1 MAHDNDFEDLGYGD
15 ETRRNGDYVGLPHD
29 QDAGTTSAADEG
41 EAVAIDGSGNIK
53 QAEDGDN
60 IVGVLYTYQYYHDA
74 DTGSTIDQDR
84 DATVKT
90 QGTVK
95 AKVASS
101 VEAGNSLNTDTDG
114 SSDAGV
120 FSEVNGS
127 ADGPFVALQDAT
139 EDADENYYAEVLLR

>member
-29 QDAGTTSAADEG
+29 EASGGTSAADEG
-41 EAVAIDGSGNIK
+41 EAVAVDGSGNIK

-60 IVGVLYTYQYYHDA
+60 IVGVLYTYQYFHEANAGDA
-74 DTGSTIDQDR
+74 IDQDR
-84 DATVKT
+84 EATVKT

-95 AKVASS
+95 AKVASTVS
-101 VEAGNSLNTDTDG
+101 AGDSLNTDTAG
-114 SSDAGV
+114 ASNAGV

-139 EDADENYYAEVLLR
+139 EDADGNYYAEVLLR